1 MSKDL
6 TKAFEKRQLADYE
19 YTSVMSEEDAKDL
32 LEKGKKFI
40 ENIVEYLKKNK
51 ILKEER

>member
-1 MSKDL
+1 MGKDL

-40 ENIVEYLKKNK
+40 ENIVEYLKKSK